1 MALRLDDKRAIVAA
15 VNAVASDA
23 LSAVV
28 ADYRG
33 LTVSQMTVLR
43 EQARETGVF
52 VQVVRNTLAKRAI
65 EGTEFECLS
74 EALVGPTILAFS
86 QEDPGAAARL
96 FKNFAKENDA
106 LEVTALSV
114 GGVLYG
120 AKDIDI
126 LASLPTREEA
136 LSTLASVL
144 QAPVAKFVRTLN
156 EIPTKAARAVNAV
169 KDKKQE
175 EAA

>member
-120 AKDIDI
+120 SKII
-126 LASLPTREEA
+126 VIISSVHSRVEA

-156 EIPTKAARAVNAV
+156 EIPTKAARDVNSV

>member
-1 MALRLDDKRAIVAA
+1 MFVGLSAICRLSQKQPSWLIQCLLIQEVNMALRLDDKRAIVAA

-65 EGTEFECLS
+65 EGTEYECLN

-106 LEVTALSV
+106 LEVTA
-114 GGVLYG
+114 
-120 AKDIDI
+120 
-126 LASLPTREEA
+126 
-136 LSTLASVL
+136 
-144 QAPVAKFVRTLN
+144 
-156 EIPTKAARAVNAV
+156 
-169 KDKKQE
+169 
-175 EAA
+175 

>member
-65 EGTEFECLS
+65 EGTEFECLN

-86 QEDPGAAARL
+86 QEDPGAAAQIGR
-96 FKNFAKENDA
+96 
-106 LEVTALSV
+106 
-114 GGVLYG
+114 
-120 AKDIDI
+120 
-126 LASLPTREEA
+126 ASCRGW
-136 LSTLASVL
+136 V
-144 QAPVAKFVRTLN
+144 
-156 EIPTKAARAVNAV
+156 
-169 KDKKQE
+169 
-175 EAA
+175 

>member
-1 MALRLDDKRAIVAA
+1 MALRLDDKRAIVAS
-15 VNAVASDA
+15 VNAVASEA

-33 LTVSQMTVLR
+33 LTVSEMTSLR
-43 EQARETGVF
+43 QQARETGVF
-52 VQVVRNTLAKRAI
+52 VQVVRNTLAKRAVD
-65 EGTEFECLS
+65 GTEYECLN

-96 FKNFAKENDA
+96 FKNFAKEHKA
-106 LEVTALSV
+106 LEVTALSI
-114 GGVLYG
+114 GGKLYG
-120 AKDIDI
+120 AEDIDV

-136 LSTLASVL
+136 LSTLASLL

-156 EIPTKAARAVNAV
+156 EIPTKSARVVAAV
-169 KDKKQE
+169 KDKKEQ